1 MKLWNVRRVAAVL
14 LSAFAANAFAQ
25 TKADAQKAYVAG
37 KWQEA
42 AAAYETACPKE
53 PDSLKTECLL
63 WNVLA
68 LSQTGNAKDFSKAGK
83 RLDSLIQ
90 KTSPPPEGMFRR
102 PGQSQE
108 GSLGR
113 SLQKALFARCPR
125 RKKSP
130 TTCGSSTGKHPG
142 QSTVFRQNGTVFFV
156 YREPGQRRLVPP
168 TRRFRCKIQC

>member
-1 MKLWNVRRVAAVL
+1 MKSKISVLSILLAVCCID
-14 LSAFAANAFAQ
+14 SFAQ

-42 AAAYETACPKE
+42 ATAYEAACPKE

-90 KTSPPPEGMFRR
+90 KTSP
-102 PGQSQE
+102 
-108 GSLGR
+108 
-113 SLQKALFARCPR
+113 
-125 RKKSP
+125 
-130 TTCGSSTGKHPG
+130 
-142 QSTVFRQNGTVFFV
+142 
-156 YREPGQRRLVPP
+156 
-168 TRRFRCKIQC
+168 